1 MKFQILVIRLLAS
14 ILYWTVTHYKGY
26 LPTNEQ
32 DLQRDAYSFI
42 EKLKNKIGY
51 IIRTEQIS
59 PSFL

>member
-32 DLQRDAYSFI
+32 NLQGDAYSFI
-42 EKLKNKIGY
+42 EELKK
-51 IIRTEQIS
+51 TK
-59 PSFL
+59 